1 MRLYFILFI
10 FFLLVSFSF
19 QKTVLAANHVKE
31 NTGKC
36 IKGDC
41 INGNGT
47 FDDGVRIYTGQFK
60 DGKYNGQG
68 SSVRRDNGNKYEGE
82 WKNGKANGKGT
93 NTFSD
98 GRKYIGE
105 FKDNKRHGQG
115 TFTLPD
121 GTKHVGGWKDNKR
134 HGQGV
139 LTFSNGNKEVGEWK
153 DGRSFK
159 TKFFDSTGRKITKF
173 ERTIVCKNNFGASTV
188 LIFKD
193 FMVITKTNSGP
204 GESLK
209 VSPGFSN
216 VMFSKNGNIIE
227 WKGTFRSGKNVIPVR
242 NSLDLQSMSY
252 YSDLNIYNLSNPK
265 KIKLNMVCE

>member
-98 GRKYIGE
+98 GRKYA
-105 FKDNKRHGQG
+105 
-115 TFTLPD
+115 
-121 GTKHVGGWKDNKR
+121 GG
-134 HGQGV
+134 
-139 LTFSNGNKEVGEWK
+139 WK

-159 TKFFDSTGRKITKF
+159 TEFFDSTGRKITKF

-252 YSDLNIYNLSNPK
+252 YSDFNIYNLSNPK